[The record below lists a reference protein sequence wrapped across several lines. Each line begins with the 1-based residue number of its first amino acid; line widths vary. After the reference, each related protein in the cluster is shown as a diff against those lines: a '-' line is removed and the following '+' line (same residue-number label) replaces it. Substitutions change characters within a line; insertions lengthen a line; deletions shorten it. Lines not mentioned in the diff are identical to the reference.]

1 MKKIL
6 LLLVAGLFTTM
17 ATMGQNEKY
26 VKAMESNL
34 ARFDTTKT
42 TAGLIDLSN
51 AFVRI
56 GDAEKT
62 QWLPYYYAAL
72 ALSHAGWTD
81 QSIDKDANAEKIKA
95 LCAKAEAIDNNAEIC
110 AVVNMAATQQ
120 MLVDPQNRWGTN
132 GAEAT
137 AAMQKG
143 LKLDPDN
150 PRLHFLQASAV
161 YNTPEQFGGGKDKA
175 KPMLEKTLELLNAEK
190 PKPLYPHW
198 GKKQVEDMLASYK

>member
-1 MKKIL
+1 
-6 LLLVAGLFTTM
+6 M
-17 ATMGQNEKY
+17 AQSDKY
-26 VKAMESNL
+26 VKAMEANL
-34 ARFDTTKT
+34 AKFDTVKT
-42 TAGLIDLSN
+42 TAGFIDLSN
-51 AFVRI
+51 AFQRI

-72 ALSHAGWTD
+72 SLSTMGWTD
-81 QSIDKDANAEKIKA
+81 NGIDKDANAEKIKA
-95 LCAKAEAIDNNAEIC
+95 LCAKAEAIDYNAEIC

-175 KPMLEKTLELLNAEK
+175 RPMLEKTLELLNAEQV
-190 PKPLYPHW
+190 KPLYPHW
-198 GKKQVEDMLASYK
+198 GKKQVEAMLATYK